1 MRLLVLLTTCTLL
14 FSTTSSFNIDGMMCG
29 AGCVKKIKKQVGSM
43 DGVQSCEVNF
53 EKGTMLVEYDELK
66 LNDEAIIKQLT
77 ENTTYTCSPKKE
89 DEPKKG
95 LLQKILGWF

>member
-1 MRLLVLLTTCTLL
+1 
-14 FSTTSSFNIDGMMCG
+14 MMCG

-66 LNDEAIIKQLT
+66 LNDEAIIKKL
-77 ENTTYTCSPKKE
+77 NDKTTYSCSVKK
-89 DEPKKG
+89 DNEPKKG
-95 LLQKILGWF
+95 FFQRIFSWF